1 MLIFTAPIAW
11 LHMKPLL
18 LLLCLLIN
26 VRSVA
31 QQTAW
36 QSISIAEGLSQGMVY
51 DLMQDQEGF
60 IWIAT
65 KDGLNRYDG
74 YNFKVYTHDPYNPFS
89 ISGNTCTALL
99 QDTKGRIWIGTE
111 KDGLNLFDTRTQKFY
126 RAQIADKNQTNAG
139 NYSILNIKEDTK
151 GNIWI
156 ITDVADKIYTIAHN
170 RQLPEKPDF
179 SLWIE
184 KAVFT
189 NKPAEFLSDGH
200 FMRSQY
206 SYSLFRHHPAH
217 PAANTILTT
226 VGRVGTPIIQD
237 RKGRFWVFRDDMIEC
252 WDKTGVKKITSYLE
266 KSIIANVLSDGRISI
281 VNKEKLW
288 IFESD
293 SLLKLNTLDS
303 KTAFAAIPDSRNI
316 TRIMQDNSGNL
327 WLGTGGFGLL
337 KFNPLT
343 RQFKS
348 FLPDHSPAMLWQD
361 HQGRTYVHA
370 NFNPAYQYF
379 QLNTTGNTLTP
390 LPIKIADKKFVHQ
403 YLIQDKKGQF
413 WIMYGIIGSFKKF
426 LIKYSKD
433 WQFIKEYP
441 IPESELIKGTF
452 KLKIHEDEKG
462 NIWLG
467 MIDGTL
473 WRLNPTAETFTG
485 FSFKSLL
492 PQNGS
497 TVETF
502 AMYQDINHTLW
513 IGTQKG
519 LIKAT
524 NLQGQPQFSI
534 YKNNINDRRSLSNDF
549 VSGMIDDP
557 LQPQKYL
564 WVSTK
569 GGGLERLDKQNNTF
583 EHFTEKQGLPN
594 KVVYGVLV
602 GDDKNLWLSTNRGIS
617 RLNPRTL
624 IFSNFNKSDGLQEDE
639 FNTDSYFKASTGELL
654 FGGIN
659 GVNIFRA
666 SEINSKKSAPKAK
679 LIGLKVNNK
688 PIEPTDENSI
698 INTSIEYLQK
708 LSLSHNENLVTL
720 EFGLMEYT
728 NPVKNRFRYQLKG
741 IDKDWID
748 AGTNRFANYAQLPA
762 GNYTFQVMGKTNGEV
777 WSKPIELNIRVN
789 PPFYATWWAYLLYF
803 VLISYVIYRFY
814 QNQLNRVRLQT
825 QLLYKDKEAER
836 LTELDTIKT
845 QFFTNI
851 SHEFRTPLTL
861 LLGPIGTLLTKYPQ
875 ETVLPLMQRN
885 AYRLLNLINQLL
897 DLGKLESKEMRLNLQ
912 KGDLAK
918 FIGILASSFS
928 SLAENKQIGFE
939 ASIQPKSYITDFD
952 ADKIEKIITNLLSN
966 AFKFTQKGG
975 KINLAAEYSDISP
988 DKRWKITIADSGIGI
1003 APDKLDKIFDRFY
1016 QVESNTSRNYEG
1028 TGIGLALV
1036 KELVKI
1042 MHGEIRVESTIGKGS
1057 TFFVEIPF
1065 EKADAEDAI
1074 TDFNVPKQ
1082 LFNKEHSVTEMQAY
1096 NPDKN
1101 QQTILLVEDNE
1112 DLRLYIRSV
1121 FEDAYLVIEATD
1133 GQDGLEKALEITPDL
1148 IISDLMMPRMD
1159 GFEMCRSLK
1168 SDEKTSH
1175 IPIIMLTAKAE
1186 VEHRIEGF
1194 NLGADE
1200 YLIKPFNRAEIIARV
1215 QNLLE
1220 KQARLQAFFSQYI
1233 VTLQPDT
1240 KKALSVEDTF
1250 LLKVKQI
1257 TEAHLSDSGFSVE
1270 QFSREIGM
1278 SQSQLLR
1285 KMKAISNKTVVEFLK
1300 DYRLER
1306 AAQLIRQNTGTIAE
1320 IAYAV
1325 GYENPSYFTKSFQE
1339 KFGVLPSEY

>member
-1 MLIFTAPIAW
+1 
-11 LHMKPLL
+11 MKPFLFLFCSLL
-18 LLLCLLIN
+18 NL
-26 VRSVA
+26 VSFA

-51 DLMQDQEGF
+51 DLMQDKEGF
-60 IWIAT
+60 IWVAT

-89 ISGNTCTALL
+89 ISGNTCTTLL

-111 KDGLNLFDTRTQKFY
+111 KDGLNLFDTRTQRFY
-126 RAQIADKNQTNAG
+126 HAQIADKNQKNAG
-139 NYSILNIKEDTK
+139 NYSIINIKEDSFS
-151 GNIWI
+151 NIWV
-156 ITDVADKIYTIAHN
+156 ITDDPDKIYTITSTES
-170 RQLPEKPDF
+170 LPEKSDF
-179 SLWIE
+179 SAWIQE
-184 KAVFT
+184 AIFDRNLTK
-189 NKPAEFLSDGH
+189 FLSDGH
-200 FMRSQY
+200 YMRSQY
-206 SYSLFRHHPAH
+206 SYSLYRNHPNH
-217 PAANTILTT
+217 PTANTILTT
-226 VGRVGTPIIQD
+226 VGRVGPPIIQD
-237 RKGRFWVFRDDMIEC
+237 NKGRFWVFRDDLIEC
-252 WDKTGVKKITSYLE
+252 WDKIGVKKISNFFDKATITNL
-266 KSIIANVLSDGRISI
+266 LSDGSI
-281 VNKEKLW
+281 AIANKEHLW
-288 IFESD
+288 IFEPD
-293 SLLKLNTLDS
+293 SLLKLNALDAKS
-303 KTAFAAIPDSRNI
+303 AFAPIPNGRNV
-316 TRIMQDNSGNL
+316 TRIIQDNSGNL

-343 RQFKS
+343 RQFRS
-348 FLPDHSPAMLWQD
+348 YLPDHSPAMLWQD
-361 HQGRTYVHA
+361 HQGRNYVHG
-370 NFNPAYQYF
+370 NFNPTYQYF
-379 QLNTTGNTLTP
+379 QLNTNENSIIP
-390 LPIKIADKKFVHQ
+390 LPIKIADKTFVHQ
-403 YLIQDKKGQF
+403 YLMQDKKGNF
-413 WIMYGIIGSFKKF
+413 WIMYGIIGRFEKF
-426 LIKYSKD
+426 LAKYSKD
-433 WQFIKEYP
+433 WQLVKEYP
-441 IPESELIKGTF
+441 IPQSELIRGLY

-467 MIDGTL
+467 MTDGNL
-473 WRLNPTAETFTG
+473 WKFAPMDETFTA
-485 FSFKSLL
+485 FSFKNLL

-502 AMYQDINHTLW
+502 AMYQDINHVLW

-519 LIKAT
+519 LIKIT
-524 NLQGQPQFSI
+524 NLQGRPQFSI
-534 YKNNINDRRSLSNDF
+534 YKNNTNDRKSLSNDF

-557 LQPQKYL
+557 FQPQKYL
-564 WVSTK
+564 WLSTK

-583 EHFTEKQGLPN
+583 DHFSEKEGLPN

-602 GDDKNLWLSTNRGIS
+602 GDDNNLWLSTNRGIS
-617 RLNPRTL
+617 RLNPKTL

-639 FNTDSYFKASTGELL
+639 FNTDSYFKANSGELL

-659 GVNIFRA
+659 GLTIFKA
-666 SEINSKKSAPKAK
+666 SEINSKKTEPQVK

-688 PIEPTDENSI
+688 TIEPTDENSI
-698 INTSIEYLQK
+698 IDNSIEYLQK
-708 LSLSHNENLVTL
+708 LNLAHDENLVTL

-728 NPVKNRFRYQLKG
+728 NSAKNRFRYRLKG

-748 AGTNRFANYAQLPA
+748 AGTTRFANYAQLPA
-762 GNYTFQVMGKTNGEV
+762 GNYTFQVMGTANGEI
-777 WSKPIELNIRVN
+777 WSKPVELHIIVS

-803 VLISYVIYRFY
+803 VLISYIIYRFY

-825 QLLYKDKEAER
+825 QLFYKDKEAER

-897 DLGKLESKEMRLNLQ
+897 DLGKLESKEMQLNLQ

-939 ASIQPKSYITDFD
+939 VNIQPKSYIADFD
-952 ADKIEKIITNLLSN
+952 ADKVEKIITNLLSN
-966 AFKFTQKGG
+966 AFKFTPRGG
-975 KINLAAEYSDISP
+975 KINLVAEHSDASS
-988 DKRWKITIADSGIGI
+988 DKLWRITISDSGIGI

-1065 EKADAEDAI
+1065 ERVEADDAL
-1074 TDFNVPKQ
+1074 TDFHVSRQ
-1082 LFNKEHSVTEMQAY
+1082 LFNKVNSASETQSY

-1101 QQTILLVEDNE
+1101 QQTLLLVEDNE

-1121 FEDAYLVIEATD
+1121 FEETYQVIEAID
-1133 GQDGLEKALEITPDL
+1133 GQDGLEKAIELTPDL

-1159 GFEMCRSLK
+1159 GFEMCRTLK

-1200 YLIKPFNRAEIIARV
+1200 YLVKPFNRAEIIARV

-1250 LLKVKQI
+1250 MLKIKQI
-1257 TEAHLSDSGFSVE
+1257 TEAHLSDSGFGVE

-1285 KMKAISNKTVVEFLK
+1285 KMKAISNKTVIEFLK

-1320 IAYAV
+1320 IAFAV

-1339 KFGVLPSEY
+1339 KFGVLPSDY

>member
-1 MLIFTAPIAW
+1 MKRLLFLFYLI
-11 LHMKPLL
+11 
-18 LLLCLLIN
+18 IN
-26 VRSVA
+26 LKSVA

-51 DLMQDQEGF
+51 DLMQDKEGF

-74 YNFKVYTHDPYNPFS
+74 YNFKVYTHDPYNAYS

-126 RAQIADKNQTNAG
+126 RAQIADKNQKNAG
-139 NYSILNIKEDTK
+139 NYSIINIKEDIS

-156 ITDVADKIYTIAHN
+156 ITDEPDKIYTIAN
-170 RQLPEKPDF
+170 TKGFPERADF
-179 SLWIE
+179 SSWIQ
-184 KAVFT
+184 KALFS
-189 NKPAEFLSDGH
+189 NKHVSFLPDGH
-200 FMRSQY
+200 LMRSQY
-206 SYSLFRHHPAH
+206 SYSLYRHHPTH
-217 PAANTILTT
+217 PSANTILTT
-226 VGRVGTPIIQD
+226 IGRVGTPILQD
-237 RKGRFWVFRDDMIEC
+237 QKGRFWVFRDDTIDC
-252 WDKTGVKKITSYLE
+252 WDKTGVKRINTFLE
-266 KSIIANVLSDGRISI
+266 KTLNANVLSDGRIAI
-281 VNKEKLW
+281 VNKEHLW
-288 IFESD
+288 VFEPD
-293 SLLKLNTLDS
+293 SLLKQSSIDATS
-303 KTAFAAIPDSRNI
+303 AFARIPNSRNI
-316 TRIMQDNSGNL
+316 TRVILDASGNL

-337 KFNPLT
+337 KLNPLT
-343 RQFKS
+343 KQFRS
-348 FLPDHSPAMLWQD
+348 FLPEYSPAMIWQD
-361 HQGRTYVHA
+361 QQGRTYLHA
-370 NFNPAYQYF
+370 NFNPSYQYF
-379 QLNTTGNTLTP
+379 QLNTRANTLVP
-390 LPIKIADKKFVHQ
+390 LPIKIADKSFTHQ
-403 YLIQDKKGQF
+403 YLMQDKKGNF
-413 WIMYGIIGSFKKF
+413 WMMYSIVGNFEKF
-426 LIKYSKD
+426 LIQYSKD
-433 WQFIKEYP
+433 WQFMKEYP
-441 IPESELIKGTF
+441 IPQSELIRGTY
-452 KLKIHEDEKG
+452 KLKIYEDDSG

-467 MIDGTL
+467 MINGNI
-473 WRLNPTAETFTG
+473 WKFKPTDETFTR
-485 FSFKSLL
+485 FSFKNLL

-502 AMYQDINHTLW
+502 AMYQDINRILW

-519 LIKAT
+519 LIKT
-524 NLQGQPQFSI
+524 DNIQGQPQFSI
-534 YKNNINDRRSLSNDF
+534 YKNNTNDRKSLSNDF

-557 LQPQKYL
+557 LLPRKYL

-602 GDDKNLWLSTNRGIS
+602 GDDHHLWLSTNRGIS
-617 RLNPRTL
+617 RLNPKTL

-639 FNTDSYFKASTGELL
+639 FNTDSYFKAPSGELL

-659 GVNIFRA
+659 GINIFRA
-666 SEINSKKSAPKAK
+666 SEINNAKSAPKVK

-688 PIEPTDENSI
+688 TIEPTDENSMI
-698 INTSIEYLQK
+698 ETSIEYLQK
-708 LSLSHNENLVTL
+708 LNLAHDENLLTL

-728 NPVKNRFRYQLKG
+728 NSAKNRFRYQLIG

-748 AGTNRFANYAQLPA
+748 AGTTRFANYAQLPA
-762 GNYTFQVMGKTNGEV
+762 GNYTFQVMGTTNGES
-777 WSKPIELNIRVN
+777 WSKPVKLNIRVN
-789 PPFYATWWAYLLYF
+789 PPFYATWWAYLMYLM
-803 VLISYVIYRFY
+803 LISYIIYRFY

-861 LLGPIGTLLTKYPQ
+861 LLGPIGTLLTKYPH
-875 ETVLPLMQRN
+875 EKVLPLMQRN

-897 DLGKLESKEMRLNLQ
+897 DLGKLESKEMHLNLQ
-912 KGDLAK
+912 NGDLAK

-928 SLAENKQIGFE
+928 SLAENKQISFKID
-939 ASIQPKSYITDFD
+939 IQPKSFVAEFD
-952 ADKIEKIITNLLSN
+952 ADKIEKILTNLLSN
-966 AFKFTQKGG
+966 AFKFTPKGG
-975 KINLAAEYSDISP
+975 KINMTARQSDKP
-988 DKRWKITIADSGIGI
+988 ADKRWTISIADSGIGI
-1003 APDKLDKIFDRFY
+1003 APDKVDKIFDRFY
-1016 QVESNTSRNYEG
+1016 QVDSNTSRNYEG
-1028 TGIGLALV
+1028 TGIGLSLV
-1036 KELVKI
+1036 RELVKL
-1042 MHGEIRVESTIGKGS
+1042 MNGEIRVESTVGKGS

-1065 EKADAEDAI
+1065 EQADAEETL
-1074 TDFNVPKQ
+1074 TDFQ
-1082 LFNKEHSVTEMQAY
+1082 ISRQFFNKVSTLTETQEY
-1096 NPDKN
+1096 SSDKN
-1101 QQTILLVEDNE
+1101 YQTILLVEDNE

-1121 FEDAYLVIEATD
+1121 FEEIYRIVEAVD
-1133 GQDGLEKALEITPDL
+1133 GQDGLAKALELSPDL

-1159 GFEMCRSLK
+1159 GFEMCRELK

-1200 YLIKPFNRAEIIARV
+1200 YLIKPFNRAEIVARV

-1220 KQARLQAFFSQYI
+1220 KQARLQAFFSRYI

-1240 KKALSVEDTF
+1240 KKVLSVEDTF

-1257 TEAHLSDSGFSVE
+1257 TEAHLSESSFGVE

-1285 KMKAISNKTVVEFLK
+1285 KMKAISNKTVIEFLK

-1320 IAYAV
+1320 IAFAV
-1325 GYENPSYFTKSFQE
+1325 GYENPSYFTRSFQD
-1339 KFGVLPSEY
+1339 KFGMLPSEY

>member
-1 MLIFTAPIAW
+1 M
-11 LHMKPLL
+11 
-18 LLLCLLIN
+18 
-26 VRSVA
+26 
-31 QQTAW
+31 
-36 QSISIAEGLSQGMVY
+36 SIAEGLSQGMVY
-51 DLMQDQEGF
+51 DLMQDKEGF
-60 IWIAT
+60 IWAAT

-74 YNFKVYTHDPYNPFS
+74 YNFKVYTNDPYNPFS
-89 ISGNTCTALL
+89 ISGNTCTSLL

-111 KDGLNLFDTRTQKFY
+111 KDGLNLFDSRTQKFY
-126 RAQIADKNQTNAG
+126 HAQIADRNQQNAG
-139 NYSILNIKEDTK
+139 NYSIINIKEDTR

-156 ITDVADKIYTIAHN
+156 ITDKPDKIYTIAN
-170 RQLPEKPDF
+170 NTNFPSQADF
-179 SLWIE
+179 SASVQ
-184 KAVFT
+184 KAVFN
-189 NKPAEFLSDGH
+189 NKPVIFLSDGH
-200 FMRSQY
+200 FLRSQH
-206 SYSLFRHHPAH
+206 SYSLFQQYTTHPS
-217 PAANTILTT
+217 ANTILTT
-226 VGRVGTPIIQD
+226 LDRIGTPILQD
-237 RKGRFWVFRDDMIEC
+237 KKGRFWVFREDKIEC
-252 WDKTGVKKITSYLE
+252 WDKTGVKKINTVLE
-266 KSIIANVLSDGRISI
+266 KTIIPNLLADGSIIIT
-281 VNKEKLW
+281 NKENLW
-288 IFESD
+288 IFDPD
-293 SLLKLNTLDS
+293 SLLKLTTLEAKS
-303 KTAFAAIPDSRNI
+303 AFAAIPNSRNI
-316 TRIMQDNSGNL
+316 TRAIQDNSGNL

-343 RQFKS
+343 RQFRA

-361 HQGRTYVHA
+361 QQGRTYIHA
-370 NFNPAYQYF
+370 NFNPTYQYF
-379 QLNTTGNTLTP
+379 QLNTNENTLVP
-390 LPIKIADKKFVHQ
+390 LPIKIADKAYVHQ
-403 YLIQDKKGQF
+403 YLMQDKIGNF
-413 WIMYGIIGSFKKF
+413 WVMYGIIGRFEKF
-426 LIKYSKD
+426 LAKYSKD

-441 IPESELIKGTF
+441 IPESELIRGTF
-452 KLKIHEDEKG
+452 KLKILEDEKG

-467 MIDGTL
+467 MTDGNL
-473 WRLNPTAETFTG
+473 WRLNPADEKFTA
-485 FSFKSLL
+485 FSFKPLL

-519 LIKAT
+519 LIKVSQ
-524 NLQGQPQFSI
+524 LQEQPQFII
-534 YKNNINDRRSLSNDF
+534 YKNSTRDRKSLSNDF

-602 GDDKNLWLSTNRGIS
+602 GDDKNLWLSTNRGIA
-617 RLNPRTL
+617 RLNPKTL

-639 FNTDSYFKASTGELL
+639 FNTDSYFKGPTGQLL

-659 GVNIFRA
+659 GINIFRA
-666 SEINSKKSAPKAK
+666 SEINSANSIPEVK

-688 PIEPTDENSI
+688 VVEPSDENSI
-698 INTSIEYLQK
+698 IDTAIEYLQK
-708 LSLSHNENLVTL
+708 LDLAHDENLLTL
-720 EFGLMEYT
+720 EFGLMDYT
-728 NPVKNRFRYQLKG
+728 NSVKNRFRYQLKG

-748 AGTNRFANYAQLPA
+748 AGTNRFANYAQLPS
-762 GNYTFQVMGKTNGEV
+762 GNYTFQVMGTTNGEV
-777 WSKPIELNIRVN
+777 WSKPLELSIRVK

-803 VLISYVIYRFY
+803 ILISYIIYRFY

-875 ETVLPLMQRN
+875 ETVLPMMQRN

-897 DLGKLESKEMRLNLQ
+897 DLGKLESKEMQLNLQ
-912 KGDLAK
+912 SGDLAK

-928 SLAENKQIGFE
+928 SLAENKQISFE
-939 ASIQPKSYITDFD
+939 VDIQPKSYITDFD
-952 ADKIEKIITNLLSN
+952 ADKIEKILTNLLSN
-966 AFKFTQKGG
+966 AFKFTPKGG
-975 KINLAAEYSDISP
+975 RISLVAEHSGASA
-988 DKRWKITIADSGIGI
+988 DKHTESCWKIILTDSGIGI

-1042 MHGEIRVESTIGKGS
+1042 MRGEIRVESTLGKGS

-1065 EKADAEDAI
+1065 ARMETADVL
-1074 TDFNVPKQ
+1074 TDFQVSKQ
-1082 LFNKEHSVTEMQAY
+1082 LFNKVNSTAEIRG
-1096 NPDKN
+1096 NKPDEN
-1101 QQTILLVEDNE
+1101 LQTILLVEDNE

-1121 FEDAYLVIEATD
+1121 FEETYQVIEAVD
-1133 GQDGLEKALEITPDL
+1133 GQDGLEKALELNPDL

-1159 GFEMCRSLK
+1159 GFEMCRQLK

-1186 VEHRIEGF
+1186 VQHRIEGF

-1200 YLIKPFNRAEIIARV
+1200 YLIKPFNRAEIVARV

-1240 KKALSVEDTF
+1240 KRALSVEEAF
-1250 LLKVKQI
+1250 LLKIKQI
-1257 TEAHLSDSGFSVE
+1257 TETHLSDSGFGVE

-1285 KMKAISNKTVVEFLK
+1285 KMKAISNKTVIEFLK

-1306 AAQLIRQNTGTIAE
+1306 AAQLIRQKTGTVAE
-1320 IAYAV
+1320 IAFEV
-1325 GYENPSYFTKSFQE
+1325 GYENPSYFTKSFQD

>member
-1 MLIFTAPIAW
+1 
-11 LHMKPLL
+11 MKPFLFLFCSLL
-18 LLLCLLIN
+18 NL
-26 VRSVA
+26 VSFA

-51 DLMQDQEGF
+51 DLMQDKEGF
-60 IWIAT
+60 IWVAT

-89 ISGNTCTALL
+89 ISGNTCTTLL

-111 KDGLNLFDTRTQKFY
+111 KDGLNLFDTRTQRFY
-126 RAQIADKNQTNAG
+126 HAQIADKNQKNAG
-139 NYSILNIKEDTK
+139 NYSIINIKEDSFS
-151 GNIWI
+151 NIWV
-156 ITDVADKIYTIAHN
+156 ITDDPDKIYTITSTES
-170 RQLPEKPDF
+170 LPEKSDF
-179 SLWIE
+179 SAWIQE
-184 KAVFT
+184 AIFDRNLTK
-189 NKPAEFLSDGH
+189 FLSDGH
-200 FMRSQY
+200 YMRSQY
-206 SYSLFRHHPAH
+206 SYSLYRNHPNH
-217 PAANTILTT
+217 PTANTILTT
-226 VGRVGTPIIQD
+226 VGRVGPPIIQD
-237 RKGRFWVFRDDMIEC
+237 NKGRFWVFRDDLIEC
-252 WDKTGVKKITSYLE
+252 WDKIGVKKISNFFDKATITNL
-266 KSIIANVLSDGRISI
+266 LSDGSI
-281 VNKEKLW
+281 AIANKEHLW
-288 IFESD
+288 IFEPD
-293 SLLKLNTLDS
+293 SLLKLNALDAKS
-303 KTAFAAIPDSRNI
+303 AFAPIPNGRNV
-316 TRIMQDNSGNL
+316 TRIIQDNSGNL

-343 RQFKS
+343 RQFRS
-348 FLPDHSPAMLWQD
+348 YLPDHSPAMLWQD
-361 HQGRTYVHA
+361 HQGRNYVHG
-370 NFNPAYQYF
+370 NFNPTYQYF
-379 QLNTTGNTLTP
+379 QLNTNENSIIP
-390 LPIKIADKKFVHQ
+390 LPIKIADKTFVHQ
-403 YLIQDKKGQF
+403 YLMQDKKGNF
-413 WIMYGIIGSFKKF
+413 WIMYGIIGRFEKF
-426 LIKYSKD
+426 LAKYSKD
-433 WQFIKEYP
+433 WQLVKEYP
-441 IPESELIKGTF
+441 IPQSELIRGLY

-467 MIDGTL
+467 MTDGNL
-473 WRLNPTAETFTG
+473 WKFAPMDETFTAL
-485 FSFKSLL
+485 SFKNLL

-502 AMYQDINHTLW
+502 AMYQDINHVLW

-519 LIKAT
+519 LIKIT
-524 NLQGQPQFSI
+524 NLQGRPQFSI
-534 YKNNINDRRSLSNDF
+534 YKNNTNDRKSLSNDF

-557 LQPQKYL
+557 FQPQKYL
-564 WVSTK
+564 WLSTK

-583 EHFTEKQGLPN
+583 DHFSEKEGLPN

-602 GDDKNLWLSTNRGIS
+602 GDDNNLWLSTNRGIS
-617 RLNPRTL
+617 RLNPKTL

-639 FNTDSYFKASTGELL
+639 FNTDSYFKAKSGELL

-659 GVNIFRA
+659 GLTIFKA
-666 SEINSKKSAPKAK
+666 SEINSKKTEPQVK

-688 PIEPTDENSI
+688 TIEPTDENSI
-698 INTSIEYLQK
+698 IDKSIEYLQK
-708 LSLSHNENLVTL
+708 LNLAHDENLVTL

-728 NPVKNRFRYQLKG
+728 NSAKNRFRYRLKG

-748 AGTNRFANYAQLPA
+748 AGTTRFANYAQLPA
-762 GNYTFQVMGKTNGEV
+762 GNYTFQVMGTANGEI
-777 WSKPIELNIRVN
+777 WSKPVELHIIVS

-803 VLISYVIYRFY
+803 VLISYIIYRFY

-825 QLLYKDKEAER
+825 QLFYKDKEAER

-897 DLGKLESKEMRLNLQ
+897 DLGKLESKEMQLNLQ

-939 ASIQPKSYITDFD
+939 VNIQPKSYIADFD
-952 ADKIEKIITNLLSN
+952 ADKVEKIITNLLSN
-966 AFKFTQKGG
+966 AFKFTPRGG
-975 KINLAAEYSDISP
+975 KINLVAEHSDASS
-988 DKRWKITIADSGIGI
+988 DKLWRITISDSGIGI

-1065 EKADAEDAI
+1065 ERVEADDAL
-1074 TDFNVPKQ
+1074 TDFHVSRQ
-1082 LFNKEHSVTEMQAY
+1082 LFNKVNSASETQSY

-1101 QQTILLVEDNE
+1101 QQTLLLVEDNE

-1121 FEDAYLVIEATD
+1121 FEETYQVIEAID
-1133 GQDGLEKALEITPDL
+1133 GQDGLEKAIELTPDL

-1159 GFEMCRSLK
+1159 GFEMCRTLK

-1200 YLIKPFNRAEIIARV
+1200 YLVKPFNRAEIIARV

-1220 KQARLQAFFSQYI
+1220 KQARLQSFFSQYI

-1240 KKALSVEDTF
+1240 KKVLSVEDTF
-1250 LLKVKQI
+1250 MLKIKQI
-1257 TEAHLSDSGFSVE
+1257 TEAHLSDSGFGVE

-1285 KMKAISNKTVVEFLK
+1285 KMKAISNKTVIEFLK

-1320 IAYAV
+1320 IAFAV

-1339 KFGVLPSEY
+1339 KFGVLPSDY